1 MCTHSPFLF
10 GDIMAN
16 LKALREKVKNI
27 TDYSPELQQ
36 FNDQLDELI
45 NDAYYCIWTM
55 KRWNFATKLDTLRFH
70 IDITATTDLE
80 NTGAT
85 AVNMNIQRG
94 ERKATLSAPIDRL
107 HNPDIW
113 EGQPIEIDTMEYTIS
128 KVLSQTEI
136 LLDKAYEGTSY
147 NDYTGW
153 KIKKRWY
160 TLPEDCLE
168 LLYLGHRDYPYVS
181 VTGSQNPYG
190 KSTAILPRREEDL
203 DLRVDRDMSYAEAYI
218 TSPSLTVKPA
228 EKIELSVTE
237 TTGNFPNG
245 KSYELCWAFLKDG
258 KIGALSEPAVVT
270 FNSNN
275 KGIGVKFV
283 SWDDEVIQADTYNN
297 KDQVA
302 TQWEGYR
309 KVVLW
314 NKNFDKATAER
325 KGLPCWLF
333 VTVGGSNRNELNYL
347 DILIAEDTV
356 SSIEILN
363 TNQLDNGSR
372 RYIEIDG
379 LHQQIRPYPRVN
391 GFDFEVIQI
400 KSGGTTTTFHDY
412 VREGVIRYLEKP
424 QDLLLSTDVPKMP
437 YEFHQLI
444 VYKALEDIY
453 LKLGQQGLATTY
465 ERKYMKEIT
474 VLAKRYVDKIDQRVQ
489 RGQFHMA
496 YGRPTY
502 DGSTLRRLS

>member
-1 MCTHSPFLF
+1 
-10 GDIMAN
+10 MAN
-16 LKALREKVKNI
+16 LKALREKIKNI

-36 FNDQLDELI
+36 FNDQVDELI
-45 NDAYYCIWTM
+45 NDAYYSIWTM
-55 KRWNFATKLDTLRFH
+55 KRWNFATKLSTLRFH
-70 IDITATTDLE
+70 VDITAFTDLE
-80 NTGAT
+80 NTAL
-85 AVNMNIQRG
+85 ASVNMNITRG

-128 KVLSQTEI
+128 KVISRTEI
-136 LLDKAYEGTSY
+136 LLDRAYEGTTY
-147 NDYTGW
+147 TDYTSW

-160 TLPEDCLE
+160 DLPEDCLE

-203 DLRVDRDMSYAEAYI
+203 DLRVDRDMSYAEGYI
-218 TSPSLTVKPA
+218 TSPSLIIPPG
-228 EKIELSVTE
+228 EKIELEVTE
-237 TTGNFPNG
+237 ATGNFPNG
-245 KSYELCWAFLKDG
+245 KSYELCWAFVKDG
-258 KIGALSEPAVVT
+258 KVGGLSEST
-270 FNSNN
+270 IITIDESN

-283 SWDDEVIQADTYNN
+283 SWDDEVIQADGYND

-314 NKNFDKATAER
+314 NKNFDKTTGER
-325 KGLPCWLF
+325 RGLPCWLY
-333 VTVGGSNRNELNYL
+333 VTVGGSVRNELDYL
-347 DILIAEDTV
+347 DELVVPDTV
-356 SSIEILN
+356 SNVEILN
-363 TNQLDNGSR
+363 TNQLDNGSK

-379 LHQQIRPYPRVN
+379 LHQRIRPYPRVN
-391 GFDFEVIQI
+391 GYDFEVEQVTNGAEII
-400 KSGGTTTTFHDY
+400 VYHDY

-424 QDLLLSTDVPKMP
+424 KDLLLSTDVPKMP
-437 YEFHQLI
+437 FEFHQLI

-465 ERKYMKEIT
+465 ERKYMKE
-474 VLAKRYVDKIDQRVQ
+474 VNGLAKRYVDKIDQRVV
-489 RGQFHMA
+489 RGRFHMA
-496 YGRPTY
+496 YGKPTY

>member
-1 MCTHSPFLF
+1 
-10 GDIMAN
+10 MAN

-70 IDITATTDLE
+70 VDITATTDLE
-80 NTGAT
+80 NTALS
-85 AVNMNIQRG
+85 AVNMNITTG

-128 KVLSQTEI
+128 KVISRTEI
-136 LLDKAYEGTSY
+136 LLDRAYEGTSY
-147 NDYTGW
+147 SDYTGW

-160 TLPEDCLE
+160 DLPEDCLE

-203 DLRVDRDMSYAEAYI
+203 DLRVDYDSSYAEGYI
-218 TSPSLTVKPA
+218 TSPSLSIAPA
-228 EKIELSVTE
+228 EKIKLAPAE
-237 TTGNFPNG
+237 TSGNFTGG
-245 KSYELCWAFLKDG
+245 KSYEFCWAFIKDG
-258 KIGALSEPAVVT
+258 KVGALSESEIITLNDADT
-270 FNSNN
+270 SIN
-275 KGIGVKFV
+275 VKFV
-283 SWDDEVIQADTYNN
+283 SWDDEVIQADSYNN

-302 TQWEGYR
+302 SQWEGYR
-309 KVVLW
+309 KVILW
-314 NKNFDKATAER
+314 NKNFNKATGER
-325 KGLPCWLF
+325 IGLPCWLY
-333 VTVGGSNRNELNYL
+333 VTVGGSNRNELDYL
-347 DILIAEDTV
+347 DILIAKDID
-356 SSIEILN
+356 SNIDILN

-391 GFDFEVIQI
+391 GYDFEVDQVLDGAEIV
-400 KSGGTTTTFHDY
+400 TYHDY

-424 QDLLLSTDVPKMP
+424 KDLLLSTDVPKMP
-437 YEFHQLI
+437 FEFHQLI

-453 LKLGQQGLATTY
+453 LKLGQQGLAATY
-465 ERKYMKEIT
+465 EKKYMKE
-474 VLAKRYVDKIDQRVQ
+474 VNNLAKRYVDKIDQKMV
-489 RGQFHMA
+489 RGRFHMA